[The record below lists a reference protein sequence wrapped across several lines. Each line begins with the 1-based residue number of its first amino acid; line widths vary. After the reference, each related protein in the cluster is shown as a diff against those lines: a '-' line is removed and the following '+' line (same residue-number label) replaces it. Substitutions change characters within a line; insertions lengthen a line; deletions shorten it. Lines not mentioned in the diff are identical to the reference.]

1 MQDSTKPTVTSD
13 LGVDDES
20 FDSYL
25 QNDLEIG
32 RHVHELE
39 KAREQIAKVHQLAQE
54 KGEDVIADALEPHT
68 FFKEDAYIAPE
79 NTQHYVGDRKVHEDY
94 EASQRLLQGVDMPG
108 YWICCGE
115 SRTFLLDERAC
126 SIYGLPH
133 RTPYPEDVVIG
144 CMALSNARRYMR
156 VMLSRDMGD
165 VIFEDVY
172 VTSGP
177 NKGKSYV
184 VYGSV
189 LSRFDDG
196 RVKYC
201 AGFISSVESAFAEI
215 ISAEMTGDGF
225 YTWDAVSNR
234 LHFSN
239 SYFKL
244 LGYKEDEYPH
254 TIDDWTN
261 RIVHPDDREII
272 DVERHILM
280 SPKYGNSF
288 EFCVRVLH
296 KNGNYIWTIGRGI
309 VTKRDPETGFA
320 VGLIGALS
328 DINLVQDN
336 FENIKQLLY
345 TDTLT
350 GLKNRSYFQH
360 QGNRWQ
366 EAEHQPVSVIYADVT
381 GLKITNDVLGHAD
394 GDVLILAVSE
404 LISNEIEQECDM
416 MRLAGDEFL
425 IILPHCSIEEST
437 NLLNRLNQ
445 AVIDHNSSPN
455 SMPIFCGF
463 GRATMGEIENDTLHA
478 TIERADVRMQAA
490 KDAARIENY
499 SKLKAYLEKKKGRPV
514 SMRDGRRLEYLSE
527 DERKKRSKS
536 SY

>member
-1 MQDSTKPTVTSD
+1 MQENNKQTIAPKP
-13 LGVDDES
+13 GVDDES

-25 QNDLEIG
+25 KNDLEIG
-32 RHVHELE
+32 HNMHALDKVREDVSKAHE
-39 KAREQIAKVHQLAQE
+39 IAKTRGDTILSHAIDPE
-54 KGEDVIADALEPHT
+54 N
-68 FFKEDAYIAPE
+68 FFKDDASKAPE
-79 NTQHYVGDRKVHEDY
+79 NSQHYVGERKVHEDY
-94 EASQRLLQGVDMPG
+94 EASQRLLNGVDMPG
-108 YWICCGE
+108 YWICSGE
-115 SRTFLLDERAC
+115 NRTFLLDERAS

-133 RTPYPEDVVIG
+133 KNPFPEDVVVG

-225 YTWDAVSNR
+225 YTWDVFSNK
-234 LHFSN
+234 LKFSN

-244 LGYKEDEYPH
+244 LGYKEEEYPN

-261 RIVHPDDREII
+261 NIVHPDDRDII

-280 SPKYGNSF
+280 SPKYGDNF
-288 EFCVRVLH
+288 EFCVRMLH
-296 KNGNYIWTIGRGI
+296 KNGNYIWTIGRGV
-309 VTKRDPETGFA
+309 VTQRDPETGVA
-320 VGLIGALS
+320 VRLIGALS

-366 EAEHQPVSVIYADVT
+366 SAEYQPVSVIYADVT

-404 LISNEIEQECDM
+404 LISNEINQECDM

-425 IILPHCSIEEST
+425 IILPNCSNEESIR
-437 NLLNRLNQ
+437 LLNNLNQ
-445 AVIDHNSSPN
+445 AVKNHNNNQSD
-455 SMPIFCGF
+455 MPIFCGF

-490 KDAARIENY
+490 KDASRVENY
-499 SKLKAYLEKKKGRPV
+499 TKLKAYLEKRKGRPV

-527 DERKKRSKS
+527 DERKKRGKS